1 MKTKRRKV
9 ARLCATFFSFWGD
22 SERRGWF
29 KPVVKIG
36 LVFHPLEFVTAKLFQ
51 TPKQKERRY
60 NNLTEEEMEKLTED
74 LRAYLDRQ
82 GTIPKQ
88 KPKRKGIYSKV
99 VVALCILLAVGY
111 TGICLLMQWTHGIQP
126 EPQLT
131 IAFFG
136 FVTAELWSLSKI
148 KRSKNENNR
157 KDE

>member
-1 MKTKRRKV
+1 M
-9 ARLCATFFSFWGD
+9 
-22 SERRGWF
+22 
-29 KPVVKIG
+29 
-36 LVFHPLEFVTAKLFQ
+36 
-51 TPKQKERRY
+51 
-60 NNLTEEEMEKLTED
+60 TEEEMEKLTED

-82 GTIPKQ
+82 GIITKQ
-88 KPKRKGIYSKV
+88 KPKRKGFFSKAIV
-99 VVALCILLAVGY
+99 CICLLLIVGY
-111 TGICLLMQWTHGIQP
+111 TAACLYMQYRTGTQP